1 MSLVLQAFLDR
12 LHAAN
17 QSWVPIIDAGIKVD
31 HGYPAYDD
39 GIASNV
45 FVKDATGA
53 PYVGQVHC
61 HCLCA
66 KE

>member
-1 MSLVLQAFLDR
+1 MDR

-31 HGYPAYDD
+31 PGYPAYDD
-39 GIASNV
+39 GIATDV

-53 PYVGQVHC
+53 PYIGQVHPF
-61 HCLCA
+61 LPF
-66 KE
+66 EGF